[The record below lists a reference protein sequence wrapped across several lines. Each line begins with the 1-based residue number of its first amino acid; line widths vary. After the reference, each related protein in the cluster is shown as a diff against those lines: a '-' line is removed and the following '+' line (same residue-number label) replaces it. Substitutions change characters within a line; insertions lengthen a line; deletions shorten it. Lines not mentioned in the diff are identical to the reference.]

1 MNQKQEF
8 AKKTY
13 PTPLQRILFFFLI
26 GSVQNAYADVSLV
39 AVSNNLMEPLH
50 VFAGVVYN
58 ICYVIAIALLFAT
71 LAQYR
76 AYRASPNQTPL
87 NRPIM
92 LLILSAIVAL
102 LPFIAQFSEG
112 SQYL

>member
-1 MNQKQEF
+1 MNTMQKNNLTTF
-8 AKKTY
+8 ISF
-13 PTPLQRILFFFLI
+13 ILIALSI
-26 GSVQNAYADVSLV
+26 QNAYADVSLF

-50 VFAGVVYN
+50 VFAEVVYN
-58 ICYVIAIALLFAT
+58 ICYIVAISLFFAT

-76 AYRASPNQTPL
+76 AYRLSPNQTPL

-102 LPFIAQFSEG
+102 LPFIAQLSEASKYTKG
-112 SQYL
+112 L